1 MNHPRLV
8 TTLAAVALAMAL
20 AIAPAATVAAQAD
33 ARPTVAIMYFN
44 NGSFGKDAKDYEAL
58 GRGVAD
64 FLITDLSSNPGI
76 RVVERDA
83 LDKIIAEQN
92 LGTQNRMDQ
101 ETASRVGKLLGA
113 RYMIFGGFI
122 ADPKGN
128 VQLNARAVNTETGM
142 IVHTD
147 AVSGKADGM
156 MDVIRQ
162 LSDKL
167 NKGMKLPDLPRRTAM
182 APSGGG
188 GTQVAVAPL
197 QAKVP
202 FAAVMLYSKGIKA
215 LGEGNKAEAT
225 TLFKKCV
232 SDFPEF
238 EKPKDELKKLGA

>member
-182 APSGGG
+182 APSAG
-188 GTQVAVAPL
+188 GTQLAMAPL

-238 EKPKDELKKLGA
+238 EKPKDELKKMGA

>member
-1 MNHPRLV
+1 MTRPSLV
-8 TTLAAVALAMAL
+8 TTLAAAAL
-20 AIAPAATVAAQAD
+20 AIASALPASRAGAQAD
-33 ARPTVAIMYFN
+33 QRPTVAIMYFN

-64 FLITDLSSNPGI
+64 FMITDLSSNPGI

-83 LDKIIAEQN
+83 LDKIVAEQN
-92 LGTQNRMDQ
+92 LGAQNRMDQ

-128 VQLNARAVNTETGM
+128 VQLNARAVNTETGL

-162 LSDKL
+162 LTDKL

-182 APSGGG
+182 APSGGA
-188 GTQVAVAPL
+188 QVAVAPL
-197 QAKVP
+197 PAKVP

-215 LGEGNKAEAT
+215 LGEGNKDEAT
-225 TLFKKCV
+225 TLFRKCV

>member
-1 MNHPRLV
+1 MTRLKIV
-8 TTLAAVALAMAL
+8 TTLAAAALAY
-20 AIAPAATVAAQAD
+20 APVVPSAPVQAQSD
-33 ARPTVAIMYFN
+33 QRPTVAIMYFN
-44 NGSFGKDAKDYEAL
+44 NGSFGKDAKDYDAL

-64 FLITDLSSNPGI
+64 FLITDLASNPGI
-76 RVVERDA
+76 RIVERDA
-83 LDKIIAEQN
+83 LDKIIREQD
-92 LGTQNRMDQ
+92 LGNSQRMDQ
-101 ETASRVGKLLGA
+101 ETAARIGKLLGA
-113 RYMIFGGFI
+113 RYMIIGGFI

-128 VQLNARAVNTETGM
+128 VQLNARAVNVETSQ

-182 APSGGG
+182 VPAGSSS
-188 GTQVAVAPL
+188 QVAQAPL
-197 QAKVP
+197 PAKVP

-215 LGEGNKAEAT
+215 LGEGNRGEAT

-238 EKPKDELKKLGA
+238 EKPKEELKKLGA

>member
-1 MNHPRLV
+1 MTRMKIV
-8 TTLAAVALAMAL
+8 TTLTAAALAL
-20 AIAPAATVAAQAD
+20 APVVPSAPAQAQGD
-33 ARPTVAIMYFN
+33 QRPTVAIMYFN
-44 NGSFGKDAKDYEAL
+44 NGSFGKDAKDYDAL

-64 FLITDLSSNPGI
+64 FLITDMASNPGI
-76 RVVERDA
+76 RVVERQA
-83 LDKIIAEQN
+83 LDNIMKEQD
-92 LGTQNRMDQ
+92 LGNSQRMDS
-101 ETASRVGKLLGA
+101 ETASKIGKLLGA

-122 ADPKGN
+122 TDPKGN

-156 MDVIRQ
+156 MDVIRG

-182 APSGGG
+182 VPSGGSG

-197 QAKVP
+197 PAKVP

-215 LGEGNKAEAT
+215 LGEGNKSEAT

-232 SDFPEF
+232 TDFPEF
-238 EKPKDELKKLGA
+238 EKPKEELKRMGA

>member
-1 MNHPRLV
+1 MTRFNIV
-8 TTLAAVALAMAL
+8 TTLAAAALAFAPL
-20 AIAPAATVAAQAD
+20 VPSAPANAQSD
-33 ARPTVAIMYFN
+33 QRPTVAIMYFN
-44 NGSFGKDAKDYEAL
+44 NGSFGKDAKDYDAL

-64 FLITDLSSNPGI
+64 FLITDMASNPAI
-76 RVVERDA
+76 RVVERQA
-83 LDKIIAEQN
+83 LDAIMKEQD
-92 LGTQNRMDQ
+92 LGNSQRMDS
-101 ETASRVGKLLGA
+101 ETASKIGKLLGA

-128 VQLNARAVNTETGM
+128 VQLNARAVNTESGM

-156 MDVIRQ
+156 MDVIRG

-188 GTQVAVAPL
+188 TQVAQAPL
-197 QAKVP
+197 PQKVP

-238 EKPKDELKKLGA
+238 EKPKEELKRLGA